1 MLHNGPIGGFSVPSY
16 RLYCLD
22 GAGKITTAEW
32 LAADDDQDAL
42 KQARARKLG
51 VQCEVWDRKRLVG
64 AVPPVKP
71 R

>member
-1 MLHNGPIGGFSVPSY
+1 MPSY

-32 LAADDDQDAL
+32 LTADDDQQAL
-42 KQARARKLG
+42 EQARARKLQ
-51 VQCEVWDRKRLVG
+51 VHCEVWDRKRLVG
-64 AVPPVKP
+64 AVPPTKS